1 MSFSQEVKEELSKL
15 SNLANKEEV
24 KYEFLGYI
32 SSDNTIIENNTIKY
46 TTESDYNIDR
56 FGKVARNIGFE
67 DFEINVNG
75 KIFSIEINESL
86 ENSLN
91 KTWSPEQI
99 AGRLRLDYK
108 DDKSMHIGFK
118 IIFRWIYQKVI
129 VRGNL
134 NNLRRKGKSLKTK
147 ETRGKFNIGKNIKDR
162 PKEVR
167 KREKIGHWGLDT
179 VVSSRGKSK
188 YCLSTFVERKS
199 RYLHLIEAKNLQV
212 IMKLK
217 RH

>member
-1 MSFSQEVKEELSKL
+1 MNYKHININKRCCISNFLDLGWSIRKITKHLNRNASTISREIKRNSINGKYLAHIANEKYINNKINCGAKSKL
-15 SNLANKEEV
+15 NNDELV
-24 KYEFLGYI
+24 QYI
-32 SSDNTIIENNTIKY
+32 
-46 TTESDYNIDR
+46 
-56 FGKVARNIGFE
+56 
-67 DFEINVNG
+67 
-75 KIFSIEINESL
+75 

-99 AGRLRLDYK
+99 TGRLRLDYK

-162 PKEVR
+162 PK
-167 KREKIGHWGLDT
+167 
-179 VVSSRGKSK
+179 S
-188 YCLSTFVERKS
+188 
-199 RYLHLIEAKNLQV
+199 
-212 IMKLK
+212 
-217 RH
+217 

>member
-1 MSFSQEVKEELSKL
+1 MI
-15 SNLANKEEV
+15 NLC
-24 KYEFLGYI
+24 
-32 SSDNTIIENNTIKY
+32 T
-46 TTESDYNIDR
+46 
-56 FGKVARNIGFE
+56 
-67 DFEINVNG
+67 
-75 KIFSIEINESL
+75 
-86 ENSLN
+86 
-91 KTWSPEQI
+91 
-99 AGRLRLDYK
+99 LD
-108 DDKSMHIGFK
+108 S
-118 IIFRWIYQKVI
+118 IFRWIYQKVI

-134 NNLRRKGKSLKTK
+134 NNLRRKCKSLKTK

>member
-1 MSFSQEVKEELSKL
+1 MKGHKFMNYKHININERCCIANLLDLGWSIRKIAKYLNRNVSTISREIKRNSVNAKYLAHIANEKYINNKINCGAKSKL
-15 SNLANKEEV
+15 NNDELV
-24 KYEFLGYI
+24 QYI
-32 SSDNTIIENNTIKY
+32 
-46 TTESDYNIDR
+46 
-56 FGKVARNIGFE
+56 
-67 DFEINVNG
+67 
-75 KIFSIEINESL
+75 

-99 AGRLRLDYK
+99 AGRLLLDYK

-162 PKEVR
+162 PK
-167 KREKIGHWGLDT
+167 
-179 VVSSRGKSK
+179 S
-188 YCLSTFVERKS
+188 
-199 RYLHLIEAKNLQV
+199 
-212 IMKLK
+212 
-217 RH
+217 